1 MTSLQRVYALF
12 LASSGLETDSRK
24 PISNKLFFALRGE
37 HFDGNAYA
45 QISLEKGASAAI
57 VDNPEIANAHPKCFL
72 VDDVLQTLQAL
83 ANHHRKQ
90 FDLPLIALTG
100 SNGKTTTK
108 ELIAAVLGTTHNV
121 LFTEGNL
128 NNHIGV
134 PLTLL
139 RLTPKHTHA
148 LIEMGA
154 NHIGEIDFLC
164 TIAEPTHGLIT
175 NVGKAHLEGF
185 GSEEGVLKGKT
196 ELYRFLEK
204 NGGTVFLNQEDLKLI
219 GALGKNHNITYS
231 PSEYDVLD
239 DQPTLRLR
247 FDGVEIHTELAGNY
261 NKTNIA
267 TAICVGDAF
276 GVTLENSVA
285 AIAAYVPDNHR
296 SQLMLKNN
304 KAIVLDAYNAN
315 PTSMHAAVH
324 AFSLRKGTKA
334 VILGYMAELG
344 SHEADEHKAL
354 VRLVKTMDIEACYW
368 IGAAYKSHV
377 DSNWFETTE
386 AFAAHLKRNPIK
398 ANQILVKGS
407 RSAGLEILTDLL
419 D

>member
-1 MTSLQRVYALF
+1 MTSLQEVYALF
-12 LASSGLETDSRK
+12 LASSGVETDSRK

-37 HFDGNAYA
+37 YFDGNAYA

-108 ELIAAVLGTTHNV
+108 ELIAAVLETTHNV

-204 NGGTVFLNQEDLKLI
+204 NGGTVFLNQEDRKLI

-247 FDGVEIHTELAGNY
+247 FDGIEIHTELAGNY

-315 PTSMHAAVH
+315 PTSMRAAVH

-354 VRLVKTMDIEACYW
+354 VELVKSLDIDACYW
-368 IGAAYKSHV
+368 VGEAFKPFVNTNY
-377 DSNWFETTE
+377 FETTE
-386 AFAAHLKRNPIK
+386 ELALHLKSNPID
-398 ANQILVKGS
+398 ADQILVKGS
-407 RSAGLEILTDLL
+407 RSVGLEKLITFL
-419 D
+419 

>member
-1 MTSLQRVYALF
+1 MTSLQEVYALF
-12 LASSGLETDSRK
+12 LASSGIETDTRK
-24 PISNKLFFALRGE
+24 PVLNTLFFALKGPS
-37 HFDGNAYA
+37 FDGNAFA
-45 QISLEKGASAAI
+45 KNAIEKGALAAI
-57 VDNPEIANAHPKCFL
+57 VDRPEIAKEHQNCYL
-72 VDDVLQTLQAL
+72 VADVLQTLQAL
-83 ANHHRKQ
+83 ANYHRTQ
-90 FDLPLIALTG
+90 FDIPVIALTG

-108 ELIAAVLGTTHNV
+108 ELIAAVLRATHRV
-121 LFTEGNL
+121 LATKRNL

-139 RLTPKHTHA
+139 QLNQKHTHA

-204 NGGTVFLNQEDLKLI
+204 NGGTVFVNQEDRKLV

-261 NKTNIA
+261 NKTNISA
-267 TAICVGDAF
+267 AICVGKAF
-276 GVTLENSVA
+276 GVHLHQSIA
-285 AIAAYVPDNHR
+285 AIANYNPVNHR
-296 SQLMLKNN
+296 SQLIKKGN
-304 KAIVLDAYNAN
+304 KTIVLDAYNAN
-315 PTSMHAAVH
+315 PTSMRAAVS
-324 AFSLRKGTKA
+324 AFTKYEGKKA
-334 VILGYMAELG
+334 TILGFMAELG
-344 SHEADEHKAL
+344 AHEANEHKAV
-354 VRLVKTMDIEACYW
+354 VRLVKTMDIKACYW

-407 RSAGLEILTDLL
+407 RSAGLEILIDLL
-419 D
+419 